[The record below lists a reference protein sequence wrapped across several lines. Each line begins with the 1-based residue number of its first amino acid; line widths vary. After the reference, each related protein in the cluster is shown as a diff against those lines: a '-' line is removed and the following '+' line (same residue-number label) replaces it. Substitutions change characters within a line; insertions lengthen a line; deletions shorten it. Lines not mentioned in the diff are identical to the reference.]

1 MKPIFS
7 IWIKPL
13 KTFDF
18 LAQQEDEKNNININI
33 IFFLVSM
40 IAGFSSAND
49 IHKLF
54 EGNYYVALIVG
65 MIFSGLF
72 GLLFLNTVFTYSILW
87 TSKLFRGNAS
97 KNQIRLVIA
106 YSLIPNLIHL
116 IIGLILI
123 VLAIII
129 NDIELITYQNPA
141 TIIVLWIF
149 TLRILLF
156 GLAFFN
162 KYSYGYAL
170 LTFVIPGAIFQGILF
185 WIKFSNG

>member
-1 MKPIFS
+1 MKPILS

-18 LAQQEDEKNNININI
+18 LAQREEGKNHINL

-40 IAGFSSAND
+40 TAGFSSAND
-49 IHKLF
+49 LYKLF
-54 EGNYYVALIVG
+54 EGNYFVALIAG
-65 MIFSGLF
+65 LILFGLF
-72 GLLFLNTVFTYSILW
+72 GLLFLNTLFTYSIFW
-87 TSKLFRGNAS
+87 FSKLFQGKAS
-97 KNQIRLVIA
+97 KSQIRLVIA

-123 VLAIII
+123 VPATKT
-129 NDIELITYQNPA
+129 NNIELITYQNPI
-141 TIIVLWIF
+141 TTVVLWIF
-149 TLRILLF
+149 SIRILLF

-170 LTFVIPGAIFQGILF
+170 LTIIIPAAIFEGIGY
-185 WIKFSNG
+185 WI

>member
-7 IWIKPL
+7 IWFKPL

-18 LAQQEDEKNNININI
+18 LAQQEIEKNNNNINI

-40 IAGFSSAND
+40 TAGFSSAND
-49 IHKLF
+49 IHKVF
-54 EGNYYVALIVG
+54 EGNYYVALIAA

-87 TSKLFRGNAS
+87 TSKLFQGKAS
-97 KNQIRLVIA
+97 KYQIRLVIA
-106 YSLIPNLIHL
+106 YSMIPNLIHL

-123 VLAIII
+123 VPAIIV
-129 NDIELITYQNPA
+129 NDIGLISYQNPI
-141 TIIVLWIF
+141 TLIVLWIF

-170 LTFVIPGAIFQGILF
+170 LTIVIPAVILQGILY
-185 WIKFSNG
+185 WIKFANG

>member
-1 MKPIFS
+1 MKPILS

-13 KTFDF
+13 KTFDY
-18 LAQQEDEKNNININI
+18 LAQREDEKNNININI

-40 IAGFSSAND
+40 TAGFSSAND
-49 IHKLF
+49 IHRLF
-54 EGNYYVALIVG
+54 EGNYYISLLFGLIL
-65 MIFSGLF
+65 SGLF
-72 GLLFLNTVFTYSILW
+72 GLLFLNTLFTYSIW
-87 TSKLFRGNAS
+87 GISKLFQGKAD

-106 YSLIPNLIHL
+106 YSLIPNQIHL

-123 VLAIII
+123 VPALIT
-129 NDIELITYQNPA
+129 NNVELITYQNPI
-141 TIIVLWIF
+141 TVFVLWIF

-170 LTFVIPGAIFQGILF
+170 LTIVIPAAIFQGILY
-185 WIKFSNG
+185 WIKFANG

>member
-18 LAQQEDEKNNININI
+18 LAQQENEKNSNSINI

-40 IAGFSSAND
+40 TAGFSSAND
-49 IHKLF
+49 IHRLF
-54 EGNYYVALIVG
+54 EGNYYVALIAA
-65 MIFSGLF
+65 MILSGLF
-72 GLLFLNTVFTYSILW
+72 GLLFLNTVFTYCILW
-87 TSKLFRGNAS
+87 TSKLFQGQAS

-106 YSLIPNLIHL
+106 YSLIPNLVHL
-116 IIGLILI
+116 IVGLVLI
-123 VLAIII
+123 VPAIII
-129 NDIELITYQNPA
+129 NDINLITYQNPI
-141 TIIVLWIF
+141 TMFVLWIF

-170 LTFVIPGAIFQGILF
+170 LTIIIPAVVIQGILY
-185 WIKFSNG
+185 WIKFANG

>member
-7 IWIKPL
+7 IWFKPL

-18 LAQQEDEKNNININI
+18 LAQQEIEKKNNNINI

-40 IAGFSSAND
+40 AAGFSSAND
-49 IHKLF
+49 FHKLF
-54 EGNYYVALIVG
+54 EGNYYVALIAA

-87 TSKLFRGNAS
+87 TSKLFQGKAS
-97 KNQIRLVIA
+97 KNQIRLVMA
-106 YSLIPNLIHL
+106 YSMIPNLIHL

-123 VLAIII
+123 VPAIIV
-129 NDIELITYQNPA
+129 NDIELISYQNPI
-141 TIIVLWIF
+141 TLIVLWIF

-170 LTFVIPGAIFQGILF
+170 LTIVLPVIILQGILY
-185 WIKFSNG
+185 WIKFANG

>member
-1 MKPIFS
+1 MKPVFS

-18 LAQQEDEKNNININI
+18 LAQRENKKNNININI

-40 IAGFSSAND
+40 TVGFSNATD
-49 IHKLF
+49 IRILF
-54 EGNYYVALIVG
+54 EGNYYVALIVA

-72 GLLFLNTVFTYSILW
+72 GLLFFNTLLTYSILW
-87 TSKLFRGNAS
+87 TSKLFQGKAS

-123 VLAIII
+123 VAAIII
-129 NDIELITYQNPA
+129 NDIGLITYQNVI
-141 TIIVLWIF
+141 TIFVLRFF

-170 LTFVIPGAIFQGILF
+170 LTIVIPAAILQGIF
-185 WIKFSNG
+185 YWIKYMNG

>member
-1 MKPIFS
+1 MKPILS

-13 KTFDF
+13 KTFDY
-18 LAQQEDEKNNININI
+18 LAQRENEKNNININI

-40 IAGFSSAND
+40 TAGFSSAND
-49 IHKLF
+49 IHRLF
-54 EGNYYVALIVG
+54 EGNYYISLLFGLIL
-65 MIFSGLF
+65 SGLF
-72 GLLFLNTVFTYSILW
+72 GLLFLNTLFTYSIW
-87 TSKLFRGNAS
+87 GISKLFQGKAD

-123 VLAIII
+123 VPALIT
-129 NDIELITYQNPA
+129 NNVELITYKNPI
-141 TIIVLWIF
+141 TVFVLWIF

-170 LTFVIPGAIFQGILF
+170 LTIVIPAAIFQGILY
-185 WIKFSNG
+185 WIKFANG

>member
-18 LAQQEDEKNNININI
+18 LAQQEDEKNNSNINI

-40 IAGFSSAND
+40 TAGFSSAND
-49 IHKLF
+49 IHRLF
-54 EGNYYVALIVG
+54 EGNYYVALIAA

-72 GLLFLNTVFTYSILW
+72 GLLFLNTVFTYCILW
-87 TSKLFRGNAS
+87 TSKLFQGIAN

-106 YSLIPNLIHL
+106 YSMIPNLIHL

-129 NDIELITYQNPA
+129 NDIGLITYQNPI
-141 TIIVLWIF
+141 TIFVLWIF

-170 LTFVIPGAIFQGILF
+170 LTIVIPAAIIQGILF
-185 WIKFSNG
+185 WIKFANG